1 MRALIQ
7 RCLGGDQTAMLALV
21 DCYQGQVFGL
31 CYRMLGQR
39 QDAEDMA
46 QETFVARAEKPV
58 AVGFQPG
65 IPAVAVGHC
74 RQSLPQLFKPPD
86 APAAEHFLC

>member
-7 RCLGGDQTAMLALV
+7 RCLAGDQTAMLALV

-46 QETFVARAEKPV
+46 QETFVRRLAKPFTMGFQSRIPAL
-58 AVGFQPG
+58 AVGD
-65 IPAVAVGHC
+65 C
-74 RQSLPQLFKPPD
+74 RQSLP
-86 APAAEHFLC
+86 